1 MVGVDVLL
9 ELLHRAQ
16 ADHGPAAEPERRHGP
31 KLLMQTDEELVQ
43 TASVHDVL
51 QVPVPEREES
61 HDVNL
66 ILEKLYVHINP
77 FVLM

>member
-1 MVGVDVLL
+1 MVGVDVLP

-16 ADHGPAAEPERRHGP
+16 ADHRPAAEPERRHRP

-51 QVPVPEREES
+51 QVPVPERAES

-66 ILEKLYVHINP
+66 ILEN
-77 FVLM
+77 LMLKVTFSSY

>member
-1 MVGVDVLL
+1 MVGVDVLP

-51 QVPVPEREES
+51 QVPVPERAES

-66 ILEKLYVHINP
+66 ILENFMLKVTFSSY
-77 FVLM
+77 